1 MKKKQKQQQQPLM
14 FGGIPTKVQVER
26 MRHGVGQLDSVK
38 LCEIIIYKKIILL
51 KISEIFFFFFIKK
64 DN

>member
-1 MKKKQKQQQQPLM
+1 M
-14 FGGIPTKVQVER
+14 
-26 MRHGVGQLDSVK
+26 GQLDSVK

-64 DN
+64 IINKRELNMLVLEYIFGG